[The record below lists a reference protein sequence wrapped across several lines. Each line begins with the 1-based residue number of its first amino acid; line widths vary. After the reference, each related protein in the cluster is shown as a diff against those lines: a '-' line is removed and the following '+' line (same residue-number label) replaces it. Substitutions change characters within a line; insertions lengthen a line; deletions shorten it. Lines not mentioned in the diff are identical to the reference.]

1 MKKQLF
7 SVLLLALMVSA
18 SAAAEDHVM
27 AATRPAQKREVPA
40 ELSLSVEEAQNYAVE
55 TNRSLRNSSMAIQE
69 AYAQRWQTIA
79 QMLPQ
84 ADFSWQ
90 LQTMLDTAGNVYK
103 MNFGGASMS
112 LPNSTIGIS
121 ASIGINGQAVVGALL
136 NNVAIDMQKLAY
148 EQNELDLRA
157 NVVSSYASVLVMRDI
172 VTQLD
177 SSLSNVER
185 LAEQTTADQIKVRV
199 NALKNS
205 INSNKRNVVLAEN
218 SLKVLLDVPVE
229 TQLTLTTTLDD
240 MLSAEQVLNLLG
252 EEFVLENNVSYRQ
265 LEKNVDLAKKN
276 VHMAAWAYG
285 PTVGVGYQYSQKGNI
300 PPQDGFQFNMQ
311 PPHVVAVSVT
321 MPLWSSGKRA
331 AGVTEKK
338 IALEKARNTLAETTD
353 QLGIQNQQLRFNL
366 QNAYETYLNEK
377 ENIDVTQRV
386 FRSTTNKYQYGAT
399 SNLELVNASNDVISA
414 QSTYVQAVLTLVN
427 AELELSKFLN
437 K

>member
-18 SAAAEDHVM
+18 SAVAEDHVM
-27 AATRPAQKREVPA
+27 AATRPMQQREVPA

-172 VTQLD
+172 VTLLD

-185 LAEQTTADQIKVRV
+185 LAEMTQRSVDVGAAEQTTADQIKVRV

-240 MLSAEQVLNLLG
+240 MLSAEQVLALLG

-276 VHMAAWAYG
+276 VHMAA
-285 PTVGVGYQYSQKGNI
+285 
-300 PPQDGFQFNMQ
+300 
-311 PPHVVAVSVT
+311 
-321 MPLWSSGKRA
+321 
-331 AGVTEKK
+331 
-338 IALEKARNTLAETTD
+338 
-353 QLGIQNQQLRFNL
+353 
-366 QNAYETYLNEK
+366 
-377 ENIDVTQRV
+377 
-386 FRSTTNKYQYGAT
+386 
-399 SNLELVNASNDVISA
+399 
-414 QSTYVQAVLTLVN
+414 
-427 AELELSKFLN
+427 
-437 K
+437 

>member
-103 MNFGGASMS
+103 MNFGGQSMS
-112 LPNSTIGIS
+112 MPNSTIGIS

-172 VTQLD
+172 VTLLD

-185 LAEQTTADQIKVRV
+185 LAEMTQRSVDVGAAEQTTADQIKVRV

-240 MLSAEQVLNLLG
+240 MLSADRK
-252 EEFVLENNVSYRQ
+252 S
-265 LEKNVDLAKKN
+265 
-276 VHMAAWAYG
+276 
-285 PTVGVGYQYSQKGNI
+285 
-300 PPQDGFQFNMQ
+300 
-311 PPHVVAVSVT
+311 VV
-321 MPLWSSGKRA
+321 
-331 AGVTEKK
+331 
-338 IALEKARNTLAETTD
+338 
-353 QLGIQNQQLRFNL
+353 
-366 QNAYETYLNEK
+366 
-377 ENIDVTQRV
+377 
-386 FRSTTNKYQYGAT
+386 
-399 SNLELVNASNDVISA
+399 
-414 QSTYVQAVLTLVN
+414 
-427 AELELSKFLN
+427 
-437 K
+437 

>member
-40 ELSLSVEEAQNYAVE
+40 EMSLSVEEAQNYAVE

-172 VTQLD
+172 VTLLD
-177 SSLSNVER
+177 SSLVNVER
-185 LAEQTTADQIKVRV
+185 LAEMTQRSVDVGAAEQTTADQIKVRV

-276 VHMAAWAYG
+276 VHMAAGADG
-285 PTVGVGYQYSQKGNI
+285 PTVGVG
-300 PPQDGFQFNMQ
+300 
-311 PPHVVAVSVT
+311 
-321 MPLWSSGKRA
+321 
-331 AGVTEKK
+331 
-338 IALEKARNTLAETTD
+338 
-353 QLGIQNQQLRFNL
+353 
-366 QNAYETYLNEK
+366 
-377 ENIDVTQRV
+377 
-386 FRSTTNKYQYGAT
+386 
-399 SNLELVNASNDVISA
+399 
-414 QSTYVQAVLTLVN
+414 
-427 AELELSKFLN
+427 
-437 K
+437 